1 MTLLTFTLDTW
12 KCALD
17 IDAVDKTYRAAAI
30 TPLPQAPD
38 IVQGIVDVHGII
50 LPVINLRRRFSLP
63 ERELSPDAHFI
74 VSRTPRRPVVLLVD
88 GIDNVIECND
98 SEVTT
103 ADDILPAL
111 EHVEG
116 VLRLKDGIVLIQN
129 LGKVLSLDEESA
141 LAGAMEVL

>member
-17 IDAVDKTYRAAAI
+17 IYAVDKTYRAATI
-30 TPLPQAPD
+30 TPLPQAPE
-38 IVQGIVDVHGII
+38 IVQGIVDIRGTI

-63 ERELSPDAHFI
+63 ERKLSPSAHFI
-74 VSRTPRRPVVLLVD
+74 VSRTSRRPIVLLVD
-88 GIDNVIECND
+88 GIGNVIECSD
-98 SEVTT
+98 SDITA

-116 VLRLKDGIVLIQN
+116 ALRLKDGIVLIQD
-129 LGKVLSLDEESA
+129 LGKLLSLDEDAA
-141 LAGAMEVL
+141 LAGAMEAL